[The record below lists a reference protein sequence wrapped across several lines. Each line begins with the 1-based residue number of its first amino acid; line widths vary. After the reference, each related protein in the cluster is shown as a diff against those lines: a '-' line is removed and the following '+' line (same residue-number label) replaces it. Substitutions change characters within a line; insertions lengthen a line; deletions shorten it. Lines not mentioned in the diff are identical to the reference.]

1 MSWMTFNS
9 TATVDTILQII
20 YSSMSVFWTPTTAA
34 VASMS
39 L

>member
-9 TATVDTILQII
+9 TATVDSIIQII
-20 YSSMSVFWTPTTAA
+20 YSSTSVFWTPSTAA